1 MKTQMKKWIALLMI
15 ACALVCALLLPAAAQ
30 QETSVI
36 SLRLNSNVA
45 GCTREDAARLI
56 EIRSGNVAMISTGE
70 WPIFIANAAGGTEG
84 AHMDAGRKYT
94 ITYTLEAAEGYTLPE
109 TLSEGDVQIETG
121 KGVTVLNCG
130 VIRLATAD
138 GGEPV
143 RALRINANV
152 KVDGNAI
159 QRFIGCLRDLILKI
173 RSWQMF
179 G

>member
-1 MKTQMKKWIALLMI
+1 MKTQMKKGTALLMI

-30 QETSVI
+30 TETGVI
-36 SLRLNSNVA
+36 SLRLNSDVA
-45 GCTREDAARLI
+45 GCTWEDSDRLI
-56 EIRSGNVAMISTGE
+56 EIRSGNVVLRTGGE
-70 WPIFIANAAGGTEG
+70 RPIFIANAAGGTEG
-84 AHMDAGRKYT
+84 AHMDAGRTYT

-109 TLSEGDVQIETG
+109 TLAESEVQIETG

-152 KVDGNAI
+152 KVDGTAI
-159 QRFIGCLRDLILKI
+159 QRFIGWLRDLILKI
-173 RSWQMF
+173 RSWQLY
-179 G
+179 